1 MFEAADGGTAGV
13 PDSITDK
20 SDQLVNEL
28 HKQGLSDPVEILRFL
43 QKEVIKGRALDVTSE
58 FEAKE
63 GETNYICV
71 DRHDLLN
78 TSFAEL
84 ASIEDFAITFEVDF
98 MGEKAEDFGG
108 PRKEWIRLMNAAI
121 MEKYFAKGFCE
132 FLSDE

>member
-1 MFEAADGGTAGV
+1 M
-13 PDSITDK
+13 
-20 SDQLVNEL
+20 
-28 HKQGLSDPVEILRFL
+28 SDPVEILRFL

-58 FEAKE
+58 FEAEE

-84 ASIEDFAITFEVDF
+84 PSIEDFAITFEVDF
-98 MGEKAEDFGG
+98 MGEKAQDLGG

-121 MEKYFAKGFCE
+121 MEKYFAKGVCE